1 MAHPPTDAELLLLG
15 LIAEEPRHGFDLE
28 KVIEQRGMR
37 RWTDIGFSSIYY
49 VLGRLEQRGHARVRD
64 IIHGGRG
71 RPRKVYEIT
80 AQGRRVVADA
90 ALRALAEPR
99 SGPAALL
106 VAMANLALID
116 VDAARDALRRRGRA
130 LDDDLADLARAAD
143 HQHPV
148 PPHVEA
154 IFDHSRTMLAAERD
168 WLDRTLTALA
178 EEITVPPLDVKKA
191 QKDLYAPPKDE
202 FVIVDV
208 PPMTFFAVDGH
219 GDPNTSPDY
228 VRALEALYSASYAV
242 KFTSK
247 REHGH
252 DLVVPPLEGLWWAED
267 MTAFVS
273 RDKAAWS
280 WTMMIRQPDWMSDDE
295 LAAVA
300 ASTAAKKSLPASDLL
315 RIVHLTEG
323 PSAQILHVGS
333 YDDEGPTLRRLYEE
347 FVPRHGL
354 ALHGKHHEIYLS
366 DARRVAPEKLKTVL
380 RHPVR
385 PASA

>member
-1 MAHPPTDAELLLLG
+1 MAHPTTDAELLLLG

-71 RPRKVYEIT
+71 RPRTVYEIT

-143 HQHPV
+143 HQYPV
-148 PPHVEA
+148 PPPVEA

-191 QKDLYAPPKDE
+191 QKELYAPPKDE

-247 REHGH
+247 REHGR
-252 DLVVPPLEGLWWAED
+252 DFVVPPLEGLWWADD

-295 LAAVA
+295 LAAARTVLDAAAAALIPAGADELLYARVDLIRGPDGRPLLLELELVEPTLFLADHPAGLARFVA
-300 ASTAAKKSLPASDLL
+300 ALERLLPPD
-315 RIVHLTEG
+315 G
-323 PSAQILHVGS
+323 Q
-333 YDDEGPTLRRLYEE
+333 
-347 FVPRHGL
+347 
-354 ALHGKHHEIYLS
+354 
-366 DARRVAPEKLKTVL
+366 PE
-380 RHPVR
+380 
-385 PASA
+385 